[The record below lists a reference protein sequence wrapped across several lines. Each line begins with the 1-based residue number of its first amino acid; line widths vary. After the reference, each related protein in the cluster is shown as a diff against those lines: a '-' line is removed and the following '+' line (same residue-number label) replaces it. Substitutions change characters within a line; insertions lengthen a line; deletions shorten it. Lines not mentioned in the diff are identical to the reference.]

1 MQENI
6 KNNFLLLP
14 NPKDLRMFEE
24 YNFSSFILPLENFSI
39 GYNVY
44 FNVDEI
50 NDLSNKYTVYV
61 IMNKLLHRSIYDFE
75 KIYNKFNSNI
85 KFIVED
91 IGLVNIIDK
100 ERLVLYENHILS
112 NYKAIN
118 YLDTLGIK
126 NVVINNDL
134 TIDEIKEIINKTK
147 SNIYYNYVCKN
158 ILMYSR
164 RNLVTNFNKY
174 FDINDNINSY
184 LLNEKVSKKTLEIKE
199 ESDGSVV
206 RYNRIFCASK
216 YLSDLNSLN
225 LMVDLT
231 DIDEV
236 STKIILSDIN
246 NTKLCDL
253 IDSDY
258 YFLENPIKYKV
269 GDLK

>member
-1 MQENI
+1 MQKEL
-6 KNNFLLLP
+6 NNFLIVP
-14 NPKDLRMFEE
+14 NNKNIEE
-24 YNFSSFILPLENFSI
+24 FNFNSFILPLEDYSI

-44 FNVDEI
+44 FSVDEI
-50 NDLSNKYTVYV
+50 NELSNKYNVYV
-61 IMNKLLHRSIYDFE
+61 IMNKLLHRT
-75 KIYNKFNSNI
+75 IYNFKELYPKFNKNI

-100 ERLVLYENHILS
+100 DRLILYENHILS

-118 YLDTLGIK
+118 YLYNLDIK

-134 TIDEIKEIINKTK
+134 TIDEIKEIIKETK
-147 SNIYYNYVCKN
+147 SNIYYHYVSKN

-174 FDINDNINSY
+174 FDINENINSY

-199 ESDGSVV
+199 ERDGSIV
-206 RYNRIFCASK
+206 RFNKIFCASK
-216 YLSDLNSLN
+216 YLNDLKELN
-225 LMVDLT
+225 LIVDLT
-231 DIDEV
+231 DIDEI
-236 STKIILSDIN
+236 SSKIILGDIN

-258 YFLENPIKYKV
+258 YFLEHPIKYKV